1 MVQLL
6 INRKRTSRDRTVLA
20 IFCLLLVCTTT
31 LRLVHGAET
40 PNNGSTNNLEAVG
53 NKPNDDQKVTRNT
66 DVAANADVSAVA
78 KAGGAGS
85 GGGGNAA
92 DVGGD
97 TPKANQNNNA
107 GAVSSSDNG
116 DDDDDGRE
124 NADDANGG
132 DNVTALSQ
140 HSGSS
145 LQCKD
150 GLLLKV
156 WMPIDN
162 VSTGDRVARG
172 LVYFLAMSYL
182 FIGVSIVS
190 DRFMAAI
197 EVITS
202 KEKEVVIKKKGGETQ
217 VVVVRVWNETVANL
231 TLMALG
237 SSAPEILLSV
247 IEMFQKGFEAGDL
260 GPGTIVG
267 SAAYNLFVIIALCIA
282 VIPNGQ
288 VRKIKHLRVFIVTA
302 AWSLFAYVW
311 LYLILAQ
318 ISPGRV
324 EVWEGLLTFIF
335 FPTTVLTAYIADRRL
350 LIYKY
355 LDKNYRMNKRGVI
368 VSAEGDAVLEMNR
381 HESIKEL
388 AENEEMKDFED
399 ARREYISTLK
409 ELRKKYPQSDLEQ
422 LEMMAQEQLINR
434 GPKSRAFYRIQATR
448 KMMGSGNIMRKVQ
461 ERALTDL
468 NEVKA
473 QLQRVEV
480 EAEDDDTTV
489 RICFEPGHYTVMES
503 CGEFELRVVRRGD
516 LSGYTTVDYQ
526 TEDGSAEAGSDYIG
540 KKGVL
545 TFPPGVD
552 EQRFKIEV
560 IDDDVFEQ
568 DEHFYVRLSNPS
580 DPAILAVPKVATVMI
595 LDDDHAGIFA
605 FNQKT
610 HDFAESI
617 GTYDLKVQR
626 YSGARGKVI
635 IPYWTEDGT
644 GKAGKDYEPV
654 QGELVFENNETEKFI
669 PLGIIEEGSYEKD
682 VLFYVNIGEPII
694 APDNSIKT
702 EALKFLNKFLDDEMV
717 GLIEAAEKK
726 APEELTEEDK
736 MALLGRPKLGEV
748 VRAEL
753 RIKESK
759 EFKNTVDK
767 LVQRANASLL
777 IGTSSWK
784 EQFADALTVTA
795 GDDDGN
801 GDGGEDD
808 GPQSP
813 SCFDYI
819 LHFLTLFW
827 KIIFA
832 FIPPT
837 DIANGYL
844 CFVVSICGI
853 GMVTALIGDVA
864 SHFGCTLGV
873 KDAVTAICFVALGTS
888 LPDTFASKVAA
899 IQDKTADASIGNVTG
914 SNAVN
919 VFLGI
924 GVAWTMAAIYHESH
938 GRAFKVEAGTLAFS
952 VTLFLSGAVIAVFLI
967 MYRRKKSIGGELGG
981 PSPQKYIHSAI
992 FFSLWLIY
1000 LIMSTLEAYGVIQG
1014 F

>member
-1 MVQLL
+1 MGAKFYS
-6 INRKRTSRDRTVLA
+6 RKRLRSDLKFSA
-20 IFCLLLVCTTT
+20 IFILTLLVCTTT
-31 LRLVHGAET
+31 LMLVECAET
-40 PNNGSTNNLEAVG
+40 TSNNQNSEGGASL
-53 NKPNDDQKVTRNT
+53 
-66 DVAANADVSAVA
+66 DVSAVA
-78 KAGGAGS
+78 EAGGIGS
-85 GGGGNAA
+85 GGRRDEGTSSTGNELRDEGDKENNMKGGA
-92 DVGGD
+92 
-97 TPKANQNNNA
+97 
-107 GAVSSSDNG
+107 
-116 DDDDDGRE
+116 
-124 NADDANGG
+124 G
-132 DNVTALSQ
+132 DNVTALPQ
-140 HSGSS
+140 NSGSS

-150 GLLLKV
+150 GLLLKA

-172 LVYFLAMSYL
+172 LVYFLAMCYL

-217 VVVVRVWNETVANL
+217 IVVVRVWNETVANL

-267 SAAYNLFVIIALCIA
+267 SAAYNLFVIIAICIY

-302 AWSLFAYVW
+302 TWSLFAYIW

-324 EVWEGLLTFIF
+324 EVWEGLLTFLF
-335 FPTTVLTAYIADRRL
+335 FPATVLTAYIADRRL

-388 AENEEMKDFED
+388 AENEDMKDFED

-448 KMMGSGNIMRKVQ
+448 KMMGSGNIMRKLQ

-480 EAEDDDTTV
+480 EAGEDDTTV

-503 CGEFELRVVRRGD
+503 CGEFELRVVRRGN
-516 LSGYTTVDYQ
+516 LSSYTTVEYQ

-580 DPAILAVPKVATVMI
+580 EPAILAIPKVATVMI

-605 FNQKT
+605 FNQKN
-610 HDFAESI
+610 HEFAESI
-617 GTYDLKVQR
+617 GTYELKVQR

-694 APDNSIKT
+694 APD
-702 EALKFLNKFLDDEMV
+702 DEMV

-753 RIKESK
+753 RVKESK

-784 EQFADALTVTA
+784 EQFAEALTVTPDDDGEG
-795 GDDDGN
+795 GDDD
-801 GDGGEDD
+801 E
-808 GPQSP
+808 PPSP
-813 SCFDYI
+813 SCFDYV

-827 KIIFA
+827 KLIFA

-844 CFVVSICGI
+844 CFVVSIIGI

-924 GVAWTMAAIYHESH
+924 GVAWTMAAIYHESNAEVF
-938 GRAFKVEAGTLAFS
+938 RVEAGTLAFS
-952 VTLFLSGAVIAVFLI
+952 VTLFLSGAVVAVCLI

-981 PSPQKYIHSAI
+981 PTPQKYIHSAI

-1000 LIMSTLEAYGVIQG
+1000 LVMSTLEAYGVIQG